1 MIDKLNQETLTPPAS
16 SNAGTDKQALEAKR
30 KLLREQIELRE
41 MAKSLYLDKS
51 DWHLAFDD

>member
-1 MIDKLNQETLTPPAS
+1 MIDKLNQETLTPPVGS
-16 SNAGTDKQALEAKR
+16 LPSTDKQAMEAKR

-41 MAKSLYLDKS
+41 MAKSLYLDPS